1 MIKSIVI
8 IFSVFLILK
17 GYKLYKF
24 LKLNVKK
31 IPKVSFEE
39 QLKWFQDFGFQLN
52 DGISK
57 EDLLAFYGTA
67 SEYENQPWELLYITF
82 GYTAERE
89 PWIPLTND
97 CWHFDTEC
105 IEGSGSS
112 IEILENL
119 KRISKNELNF
129 KNIKDFIDFENGK
142 AWVSFE
148 FNDETFKWD
157 LKVDNDWVDSLIFY
171 NVQRLITKLKT
182 EKKLTFY
189 GLGQDCI
196 FGYMTERE
204 MEILKSKT
212 ALEIK
217 WLDSVNDIG

>member
-148 FNDETFKWD
+148 FNDGGQNWPKNF
-157 LKVDNDWVDSLIFY
+157 F
-171 NVQRLITKLKT
+171 LKT
-182 EKKLTFY
+182 KSVEVILYQLIEKGIASYNKDNPFFQEKLDKLY
-189 GLGQDCI
+189 G
-196 FGYMTERE
+196 TSR
-204 MEILKSKT
+204 
-212 ALEIK
+212 
-217 WLDSVNDIG
+217 